1 MSLRF
6 GITIWI
12 LVIACGT
19 FSNNVYSSAQML
31 IPEAMQYRGPIGSVP
46 VMRIRD
52 GMYEYHKRRP
62 GNFTTRNQLKY
73 KKDLTPNLPC
83 YLPGQSEKNSGTEP
97 RDRK

>member
-62 GNFTTRNQLKY
+62 GVRDIWKRWSPVKEFHY
-73 KKDLTPNLPC
+73 A
-83 YLPGQSEKNSGTEP
+83 EP
-97 RDRK
+97 IEI